1 LGDGILT
8 IYGPGFAMLDGLKV
22 FPGEPRYSGSLQP
35 YFENILSEPSLQGWV
50 GFRCAFDT
58 QEQEP

>member
-1 LGDGILT
+1 MGDGILT
-8 IYGPGFAMLDGLKV
+8 LYGPGFAMLDGLQV
-22 FPGEPRYSGSLQP
+22 FPGEPRYSGSLIP
-35 YFENILSEPSLQGWV
+35 YYENILSEPALQGWV